1 MVATV
6 RSLLN
11 AADVRW
17 EGSVPWGVPVPASGP
32 GVYLVSTNR
41 DPDDADSEP
50 TQRIGVSPAAV
61 GELLTNCP
69 RLRLDGIQP
78 AASALMRRLEA
89 MRPADEPVLYI
100 GLAGSSVSTRTGQY
114 YRTPLGAAKPHAG
127 GWPLKC
133 LGGLDQLWVHFASC
147 VAVTTVERIML
158 RAFSGQVDG
167 RTASLL
173 ADPAAPLPFANLE
186 YFTREGRRVRK
197 QHGIRGASS
206 RAASKSAVS
215 P

>member
-1 MVATV
+1 M

-17 EGSVPWGVPVPASGP
+17 EGSVPWGAPVPASGP
-32 GVYLVSTNR
+32 GVYLVSANR

-50 TQRIGVSPAAV
+50 AQRVGVSPAAV

-89 MRPADEPVLYI
+89 MRPAGEPVLYI
-100 GLAGSSVSTRTGQY
+100 GLAGSSLSARVGQY
-114 YRTPLGAAKPHAG
+114 HRTPLGAAKPHAG

-133 LGGLDQLWVHFASC
+133 LGGLDQLWVHFALC
-147 VAVTTVERIML
+147 GAVKTVERTML
-158 RAFSGQVDG
+158 RLFCEQVDE
-167 RTASLL
+167 RTASVM
-173 ADPAAPLPFANLE
+173 ADPTAPLPFANLE

-197 QHGIRGASS
+197 QHGIAGASTRS
-206 RAASKSAVS
+206 R
-215 P
+215 